1 MSRWDPA
8 SITSWVCRVGRR
20 WSSIPASF
28 KSTFSYPVGV
38 REEWVMWGRLGD
50 GKCRVIVHIQ
60 SVGLDVLFCFL
71 LVIMQS
77 HQSELGGWYGGGASD
92 TLCLPAIWAAF
103 TCWIISTARDSIIT
117 FNIAWPKSMAPPDL
131 KCSLNLASPGHHKL
145 GGGVDRYLQQVL
157 YPFLKEI

>member
-8 SITSWVCRVGRR
+8 SIASWVCRVGRR
-20 WSSIPASF
+20 WSSIPAS
-28 KSTFSYPVGV
+28 YPVDDG
-38 REEWVMWGRLGD
+38 EEWVMWGRLGD

-92 TLCLPAIWAAF
+92 TLCLPAI
-103 TCWIISTARDSIIT
+103 
-117 FNIAWPKSMAPPDL
+117 
-131 KCSLNLASPGHHKL
+131 
-145 GGGVDRYLQQVL
+145 
-157 YPFLKEI
+157 